1 MILFYLREQK
11 FLEALEAT
19 QWRQALH
26 ILRTQI
32 TPLNCLT
39 HRVHALSN
47 LIMMSDV
54 GSMKRK
60 IGWDG
65 SKGVSRANVLQ
76 KIQGTLEFRSR
87 WNPYVL
93 INTVEHIPAS
103 VMLPEHRL
111 FTLLEQSIAYQKSK
125 CVFHNCLDDDLS
137 LFSNHECDP
146 YALWLDVLRINH
158 ADGYA

>member
-65 SKGVSRANVLQ
+65 GKGISRANVLQ
-76 KIQGTLEFRSR
+76 KIQGTLRLSPCSLSFAPLMRKDRAHSR
-87 WNPYVL
+87 VGDATGTSAL
-93 INTVEHIPAS
+93 
-103 VMLPEHRL
+103 
-111 FTLLEQSIAYQKSK
+111 
-125 CVFHNCLDDDLS
+125 
-137 LFSNHECDP
+137 
-146 YALWLDVLRINH
+146 YA
-158 ADGYA
+158 A